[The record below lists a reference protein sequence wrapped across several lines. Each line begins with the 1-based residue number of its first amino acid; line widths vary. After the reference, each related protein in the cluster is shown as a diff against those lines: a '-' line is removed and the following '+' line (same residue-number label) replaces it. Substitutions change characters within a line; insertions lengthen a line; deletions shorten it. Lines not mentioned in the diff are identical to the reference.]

1 MSKKQS
7 NSNPQKTPPRAS
19 ASQQPAPQHSA
30 PAPAPRDTKHRIL
43 DEALSLF
50 AQKGYANVFVGEIA
64 EKVGIKAPSLYKHFK
79 SKQAIF
85 EGVLEEMNARYR
97 AQTSL
102 MNFGGENAQ
111 DDAPFFQNITED
123 KLVEVGTMLFQY
135 FLHDEYSSRFRRMM
149 TIEQFN
155 NPELAKLYDKIYVD
169 EPLSYQGAV
178 LAMLTQQGMLQTDKI
193 DIMTL
198 QFYAP
203 IFLLLSICD
212 RDPKREKEAL
222 KTLAEHI
229 RQFNK
234 IYGGRKK

>member
-1 MSKKQS
+1 MSKQKPNTNPSATNTAKPHAKQS
-7 NSNPQKTPPRAS
+7 AIP
-19 ASQQPAPQHSA
+19 QPAA
-30 PAPAPRDTKHRIL
+30 PLDTKHRIL

-85 EGVLEEMNARYR
+85 EGVLEEMNERYR

-135 FLHDEYSSRFRRMM
+135 FLHDEYSSRFRKMM

-155 NPELAKLYDKIYVD
+155 NPELARLYDKIYVD

-178 LAMLTQQGMLQTDKI
+178 LGMLTQQGLLKTDKV

-212 RDPKREKEAL
+212 RDSKREEEAL

-234 IYGGRKK
+234 IYGRKK

>member
-155 NPELAKLYDKIYVD
+155 NPDLAKLYDKIYVD

-178 LAMLTQQGMLQTDKI
+178 LGMLTQQGQLHTEKV

-212 RDPKREKEAL
+212 RDPNREKEAL

>member
-1 MSKKQS
+1 MSKQKP
-7 NSNPQKTPPRAS
+7 NTNP
-19 ASQQPAPQHSA
+19 SA
-30 PAPAPRDTKHRIL
+30 PSTAKQRTSQSAMPQPTAPLDTKHRIL
-43 DEALSLF
+43 DVALSLF

-85 EGVLEEMNARYR
+85 EGVLEEMNERYR

-135 FLHDEYSSRFRRMM
+135 FLHDEYSSRFRKMM

-155 NPELAKLYDKIYVD
+155 NPELARLYDKIYVD

-178 LAMLTQQGMLQTDKI
+178 LGMLTQQGLLKTDKV

-212 RDPKREKEAL
+212 RDSKQEEEAL

-234 IYGGRKK
+234 IYGGKK